1 MVFRTFSAPFLN
13 SLQPGA
19 TRSAA
24 LHACPWL
31 SYCAPLA
38 LSCGLVIRWSRRLRE
53 DRRIHLSCCNVLAV
67 NLPALRLLFPPP
79 DRETFAVPTS
89 PHSSGLVLPARAFQ
103 TLQPKRRT
111 ACSGATGQT
120 GRIGQ

>member
-38 LSCGLVIRWSRRLRE
+38 LSGFHIPRLA
-53 DRRIHLSCCNVLAV
+53 LSVSYGAPLA
-67 NLPALRLLFPPP
+67 L
-79 DRETFAVPTS
+79 
-89 PHSSGLVLPARAFQ
+89 SGFIWRAF
-103 TLQPKRRT
+103 
-111 ACSGATGQT
+111 GAVRFYIARLWRCHVSYSAPGAQFPLFCKAN
-120 GRIGQ
+120 GNRIEHNSDVV